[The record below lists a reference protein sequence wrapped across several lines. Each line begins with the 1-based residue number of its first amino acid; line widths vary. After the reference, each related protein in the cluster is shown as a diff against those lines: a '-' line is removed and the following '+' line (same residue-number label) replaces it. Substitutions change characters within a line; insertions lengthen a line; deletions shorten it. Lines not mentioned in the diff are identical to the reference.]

1 MLGLHRIYWATVLGL
16 GLLVGLLALDRRFP
30 PPLDAALQEVSTVV
44 RDREGR
50 VLRAFPVAEGRWRL
64 AADLDSIDP
73 DFIEALLA
81 YEDSRFYS
89 HAGVDP
95 LALVRA
101 SRDSLLAGRIVSGG
115 STITMQLARLLEPRE
130 RTLAAKAFQM
140 LRALQL
146 ELRYSKQD
154 ILEA

>member
-1 MLGLHRIYWATVLGL
+1 MLGLHRIYWAGVLGL
-16 GLLVGLLALDRRFP
+16 GLLVGLLALDRQFP
-30 PPLDAALQEVSTVV
+30 PPLDAALQDVSTVV

-95 LALVRA
+95 LYSWSARA
-101 SRDSLLAGRIVSGG
+101 GGNGNPPPPLAVGVLGQRGFRGG
-115 STITMQLARLLEPRE
+115 APPQGIFMSCR
-130 RTLAAKAFQM
+130 
-140 LRALQL
+140 
-146 ELRYSKQD
+146 KQRHH
-154 ILEA
+154 LTTQQ